1 MTAGVLLLH
10 GHGRTGLSLSFL
22 ASELGAEGYATLA
35 PSYGMRR
42 TMAEILAFLGPRVDA
57 FEKTLDGPMHI
68 VTHSLGGLV
77 ARALIASHRPSRLG
91 RVVMLAPPNNGSEL
105 ADLLFDLKLSATVLG
120 PVGGVLRT
128 HRLRQ
133 DEALL
138 GPVDYELGIV
148 AGNVSLTPIPERI
161 LPRPHDGKV
170 SVASTRL
177 DGMADHIVVP
187 VPHSLMMLHPASVG
201 QAIGFLA
208 DGHFRHAPGGG
219 SPPLNGER

>member
-1 MTAGVLLLH
+1 MG
-10 GHGRTGLSLSFL
+10 FL
-22 ASELGAEGYATLA
+22 ASELGGEGFATLA

-42 TMAEILAFLGPRVDA
+42 TMPEILDLLAPRLAEFETGLTGP
-57 FEKTLDGPMHI
+57 LHI

-77 ARALIASHRPSRLG
+77 ARALLARHRPARLG

-105 ADLLFDLKLSATVLG
+105 ADLLFDLKLSAPVLG

-128 HRLRQ
+128 RRLRS

-148 AGNVSLTPIPERI
+148 AGAISLSPIPERI
-161 LPRPHDGKV
+161 LPRPNDGKV
-170 SVASTRL
+170 SVVSTRL

-187 VPHSLMMLHPASVG
+187 VAHSLMPLHPASVG
-201 QAIGFLA
+201 AATHFLRR
-208 DGHFRHAPGGG
+208 GCFRHGALSAAKG
-219 SPPLNGER
+219 

>member
-10 GHGRTGLSLSFL
+10 GHGRTGLSMGFL
-22 ASELGAEGYATLA
+22 GSELGDEGFATLA

-42 TMAEILAFLGPRVDA
+42 SMTEILQYLGPRVEA
-57 FEKTLDGPMHI
+57 FEATLDGPLHI

-77 ARALIASHRPSRLG
+77 ARGLIATHRPRALG
-91 RVVMLAPPNNGSEL
+91 RVVMLAPPNQGSEL
-105 ADLLFDLKLSATVLG
+105 ADLLFDLKLSASILG

-128 HRLRQ
+128 GRLRA
-133 DEALL
+133 DAALL

-148 AGNVSLTPIPERI
+148 AGNVSLLPVPERI

-187 VPHSLMMLHPASVG
+187 VTHSLMPIHPDSIA
-201 QAIGFLA
+201 QANAFLR
-208 DGHFRHAPGGG
+208 DGRFAHGVSSRDG
-219 SPPLNGER
+219 